1 MEALLNHFSSQFYTD
16 LIVFILAIIA
26 LSISIINR
34 DKHYLLRLFPY
45 YFIAYII
52 LILILFIHTIFFL
65 DSPLSQK
72 MMQNIDGCS
81 DYIFTLIEFVIF
93 MHFLYNIISST
104 KRKKIMIFLII
115 LFLVLYVFYFAKDL
129 LIYRIIRPDTVTIV
143 YTLEST
149 ILLIP
154 SLFYYFQLF
163 TKPPTINLIK
173 ESSFWVVTGI
183 FFSMICSL
191 PYCIIEN
198 YMRKNNFEVATQL
211 FSIFYVLYSLLFLMI
226 IKAYSCE
233 NNAVKYEL
241 NAKLK

>member
-1 MEALLNHFSSQFYTD
+1 MEALFNHFSSQFYTD
-16 LIVFILAIIA
+16 LTVFVVAIIA
-26 LSISIINR
+26 LRISIINR
-34 DKHYLLRLFPY
+34 EKHYLLRLFPY

-52 LILILFIHTIFFL
+52 LILILFIHTIFFV
-65 DSPLSQK
+65 DSSFSHE
-72 MMQNIDGCS
+72 MQNIDGYS
-81 DYIFTLIEFVIF
+81 DYIFTLIEFMIF

-104 KRKKIMIFLII
+104 SRKKIMLFLIV
-115 LFLVLYVFYFAKDL
+115 LFLALYVFYFAKDL
-129 LIYRIIRPDTVTIV
+129 LIYGNIKPDTVTIV
-143 YTLEST
+143 YTFEST

-198 YMRKNNFEVATQL
+198 YMRKNNYEIATQL

-226 IKAYSCE
+226 IKAYLCE
-233 NNAVKYEL
+233 NNSVKYEL
-241 NAKLK
+241 DAKHR